1 MLKKKL
7 DFYINFNYFLILII
21 KRNQKKMKAILKGL
35 VILFLVLISAIPLF
49 IGVFVSLVAS
59 IGGNNQ
65 IAETL
70 FKYYETYIL
79 LE

>member
-1 MLKKKL
+1 
-7 DFYINFNYFLILII
+7 
-21 KRNQKKMKAILKGL
+21 MKAILKGL
-35 VILFLVLISAIPLF
+35 VILFSVLISAIPLF